1 MVNTMENKQ
10 ENFKRIASNRTNKII
25 DTIRSLGNLTNS
37 SFYEYTDEQV
47 ESMFAAIEA
56 EIDNQKKVFESKK
69 EKKQR
74 KFEL

>member
-1 MVNTMENKQ
+1 MENKQ

>member
-1 MVNTMENKQ
+1 MENKQ

-74 KFEL
+74 RFEL

>member
-1 MVNTMENKQ
+1 MENKQ
-10 ENFKRIASNRTNKII
+10 ENFRRIASNRTSKII
-25 DTIRSLGNLTNS
+25 NMISSLGNLTNS
-37 SFYEYTDEQV
+37 SFYEYTDDQV